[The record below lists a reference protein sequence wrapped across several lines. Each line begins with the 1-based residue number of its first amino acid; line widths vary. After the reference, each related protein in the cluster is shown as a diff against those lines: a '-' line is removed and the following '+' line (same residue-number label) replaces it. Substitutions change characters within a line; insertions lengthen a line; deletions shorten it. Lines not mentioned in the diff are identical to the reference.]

1 MVCIF
6 YLVVCCVW
14 HSLLASWHLDK
25 KVLITIDKIVLCLF
39 ATIFISIH
47 IVLCYLIF
55 MSLNKLKKLEK
66 SEANFISYDN
76 DNYDSDDDYIYKH
89 NAGTNKSNSK
99 QRGQEAQGNAVAA
112 INNNDDV

>member
-6 YLVVCCVW
+6 YLVICCVW
-14 HSLLASWHLDK
+14 HSSLASWHLEKKTLILVDK
-25 KVLITIDKIVLCLF
+25 VVLCLF

-66 SEANFISYDN
+66 SEANFMIYDN
-76 DNYDSDDDYIYKH
+76 NYESDDEI
-89 NAGTNKSNSK
+89 
-99 QRGQEAQGNAVAA
+99 
-112 INNNDDV
+112 